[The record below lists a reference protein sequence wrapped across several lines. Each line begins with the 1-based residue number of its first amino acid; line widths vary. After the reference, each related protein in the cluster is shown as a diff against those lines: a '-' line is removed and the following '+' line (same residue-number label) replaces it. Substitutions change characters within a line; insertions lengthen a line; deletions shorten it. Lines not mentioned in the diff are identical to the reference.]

1 MHGRDIV
8 RTDIS
13 AATILIELADK
24 YADKYASSSTCCK
37 R

>member
-24 YADKYASSSTCCK
+24 YASSSTCCK